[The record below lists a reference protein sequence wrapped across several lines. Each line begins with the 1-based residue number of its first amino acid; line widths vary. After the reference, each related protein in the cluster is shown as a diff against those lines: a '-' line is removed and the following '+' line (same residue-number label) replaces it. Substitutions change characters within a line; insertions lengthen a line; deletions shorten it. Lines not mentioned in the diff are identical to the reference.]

1 MKGGSLEMGKLKY
14 LWVRYGTPRNLKVL
28 YILMALT
35 ALVVAGGAPS
45 TGGGNGAAS
54 QGWSTF

>member
-1 MKGGSLEMGKLKY
+1 MGKLKY